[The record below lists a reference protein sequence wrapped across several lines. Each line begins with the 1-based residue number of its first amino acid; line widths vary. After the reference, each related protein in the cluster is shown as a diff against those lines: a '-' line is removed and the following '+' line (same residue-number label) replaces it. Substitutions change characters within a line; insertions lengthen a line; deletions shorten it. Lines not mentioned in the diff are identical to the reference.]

1 MNLNDVL
8 SLLLPGGMLDYF
20 SVIKTETNKDYYTI
34 YLEEHNAPPSE
45 YSASKLVSKGFY
57 EAVTIQDFPLRGKA
71 CYLNVR
77 RRRWT
82 NEDTGDI
89 VSRDWD
95 LVAKGTR
102 MTQEF
107 ASFLKAINRF

>member
-1 MNLNDVL
+1 MNFDEVL
-8 SLLLPGGMLDYF
+8 SLLLPEGLLDYF
-20 SVIKTETNKDYYTI
+20 SVIRTEKSKDYYTF
-34 YLEEHNAPPSE
+34 YLEEKNAAPEEFSTR
-45 YSASKLVSKGFY
+45 KLVSKGFY
-57 EAVTIQDFPLRGKA
+57 ESVTIQDFPLRGKA

-82 NEDTGDI
+82 DEDTGDI
-89 VSRDWD
+89 VSRDWNI
-95 LVAKGTR
+95 VAKGTR

>member
-1 MNLNDVL
+1 MNFDEVL
-8 SLLLPGGMLDYF
+8 SLLLPEGLLDYF
-20 SVIKTETNKDYYTI
+20 SVIRTEKSKDYYTF
-34 YLEEHNAPPSE
+34 YLEEKNAPPEEFSTR
-45 YSASKLVSKGFY
+45 KLVSKGFY
-57 EAVTIQDFPLRGKA
+57 ESVTIQDFPLRGKA

-82 NEDTGDI
+82 DEDTGDI
-89 VSRDWD
+89 VSRDWNI
-95 LVAKGTR
+95 VAKGTR

>member
-1 MNLNDVL
+1 MNFDEVL
-8 SLLLPGGMLDYF
+8 SLLLPEGMLDYF
-20 SVIKTETNKDYYTI
+20 TVIRTEKNSDYYTI
-34 YLEEHNAPPSE
+34 YLEENNTPPAE
-45 YSASKLVSKGFY
+45 YSKSKLVSKGYY

-89 VSRDWD
+89 VSRDWGI
-95 LVAKGTR
+95 VAKGTR